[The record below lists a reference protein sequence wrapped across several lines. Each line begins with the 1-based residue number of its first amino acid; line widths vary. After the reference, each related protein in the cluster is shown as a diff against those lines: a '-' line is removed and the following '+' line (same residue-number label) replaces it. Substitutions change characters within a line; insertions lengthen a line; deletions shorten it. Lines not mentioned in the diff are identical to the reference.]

1 MSQSRKGEG
10 KEWEE
15 EEEEEEEMGKGG
27 QCRPIV
33 WVYIVCLLDFI
44 SFHVLYNSLQ
54 ELREE
59 VKSLMH
65 TGLQTEIQ
73 YMLLENN
80 V

>member
-10 KEWEE
+10 ARECKRKKRWGKEVSHF
-15 EEEEEEEMGKGG
+15 
-27 QCRPIV
+27 V
-33 WVYIVCLLDFI
+33 WVYSVCLLNFI
-44 SFHVLYNSLQ
+44 SSHVLYKSLQ

-73 YMLLENN
+73 FVLLESK
-80 V
+80 

>member
-10 KEWEE
+10 AREGKRRKRWGKEVSHF
-15 EEEEEEEMGKGG
+15 
-27 QCRPIV
+27 V
-33 WVYIVCLLDFI
+33 WVYMCLLNFI
-44 SFHVLYNSLQ
+44 SSHVLYKSLQ

-73 YMLLENN
+73 FVLLESK
-80 V
+80 